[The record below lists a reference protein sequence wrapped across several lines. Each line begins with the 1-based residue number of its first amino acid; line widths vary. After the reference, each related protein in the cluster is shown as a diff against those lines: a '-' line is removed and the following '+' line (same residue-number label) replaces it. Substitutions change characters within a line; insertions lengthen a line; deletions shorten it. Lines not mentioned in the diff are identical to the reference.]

1 MQNLE
6 NGLKTFGIE
15 LSKDRLELFE
25 KYYKQLIEWN
35 ERFNLTAITLW
46 DEVVEKHFLDSVAGA
61 AYFPVGAKVADVGS
75 GAGFP
80 AIPLKIVR
88 DDLQITMLDSLQKR
102 IGFLTDTLSLLDISG
117 EAVHIRAED
126 AARGVM
132 REQFDA
138 ATARAVAQV
147 KKLAEYMLPLVKV
160 GGKIVLYKG
169 YEVGTEVDEARAM
182 IGQLGGKVASVDKFK
197 LMDKLPRSII
207 VIDKISPTP
216 RVFPRRV
223 IK

>member
-6 NGLKTFGIE
+6 NGMKALGIE
-15 LSKDRLELFE
+15 LPQDRLVLFE

-35 ERFNLTAITLW
+35 TRFNLTAITLW
-46 DEVVEKHFLDSVAGA
+46 EEVVEKHFLDSVAGA
-61 AYFPVGAKVADVGS
+61 AYFPAGAKVADVDS

-88 DDLQITMLDSLQKR
+88 GDIEITMLDSLQKR
-102 IGFLTDTLSLLDISG
+102 VGFLKDTLALLGISG

-126 AARGVM
+126 AGRGAM
-132 REQFDA
+132 REEFDV

-147 KKLAEYMLPLVKV
+147 KKLSEYMLPLVRV
-160 GGKIVLYKG
+160 GGRLVLYKG
-169 YEVGTEVDEARAM
+169 YEVDAEVDEARAL
-182 IGQLGGKVASVDKFK
+182 IGQLGGKVKSINKFI
-197 LMDKLPRSII
+197 LADKLPRSII
-207 VIDKISPTP
+207 VIDKVSPTP
-216 RVFPRRV
+216 AAFPRRI